1 MAASLEE
8 MSSYTSSSLCS
19 EGNGDNSD
27 IFSCNDGKVVGKIVL
42 KLRSALTS
50 FEYFSDFSALVSV
63 IIADIFLILRS
74 VNVVASCVIL
84 YYLL

>member
-19 EGNGDNSD
+19 EGNGDNGD

-50 FEYFSDFSALVSV
+50 FEYRLFCISECY
-63 IIADIFLILRS
+63 
-74 VNVVASCVIL
+74 NC
-84 YYLL
+84 

>member
-1 MAASLEE
+1 MFSC
-8 MSSYTSSSLCS
+8 SSSSLCS
-19 EGNGDNSD
+19 EGNGD
-27 IFSCNDGKVVGKIVL
+27 IFSCNDGRVVGKIVL

-74 VNVVASCVIL
+74 VNVVASCVVPSVVVRGRAL
-84 YYLL
+84 A

>member
-1 MAASLEE
+1 MYGFVSVPNPD
-8 MSSYTSSSLCS
+8 
-19 EGNGDNSD
+19 NGDNGD

-74 VNVVASCVIL
+74 VNVVAS
-84 YYLL
+84 

>member
-1 MAASLEE
+1 

-19 EGNGDNSD
+19 EGNGDNGNGDNGD

-50 FEYFSDFSALVSV
+50 FEYFSNFSA
-63 IIADIFLILRS
+63 
-74 VNVVASCVIL
+74 
-84 YYLL
+84 